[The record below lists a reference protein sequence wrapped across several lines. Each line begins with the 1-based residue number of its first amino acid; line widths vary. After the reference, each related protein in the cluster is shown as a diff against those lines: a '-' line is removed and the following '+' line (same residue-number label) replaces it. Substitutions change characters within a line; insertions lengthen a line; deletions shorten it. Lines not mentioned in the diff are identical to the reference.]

1 MPFCASSCTVG
12 GENSTAVPVLL
23 CAFVIGEFHFANL
36 ASSPPIVPFPK
47 RFHQTT
53 LDICG
58 IEF

>member
-1 MPFCASSCTVG
+1 MPAFCASSCTVG

-47 RFHQTT
+47 RFH
-53 LDICG
+53 
-58 IEF
+58 